1 MNKLEKVY
9 KAKRRKAL
17 QNKIFNVIMLA
28 TILFMLAFSVQMCRR
43 ANELQTELNITK

>member
-17 QNKIFNVIMLA
+17 QNKIFNIVMLA

-43 ANELQTELNITK
+43 ANELQTELNIIK